1 MKLRTIGSDK
11 GSHQDGALSSSAAL
25 PDESASPAPS
35 TSVRVA
41 VVAADLNEAAAWV
54 RRIESGPWPRIQCK
68 TSTIQEVMSMITRQV
83 PDVMVVID
91 HDDVDPLNVTKNVHS
106 YRPELPVLICSPR
119 RDAVLASRLLRAG
132 AQGYLLEGNWVQD
145 LTRALVL
152 LDEGGRFVSEEIM
165 QVILQNLGEYQ
176 QESDL
181 EGIDRLSDRELIIF
195 QFIGLGHPAA
205 KIARELHVSA
215 KTVSTHQ
222 ANIKRKMHLRTNAA
236 LRVSAQ
242 RWVRQRS
249 PNTITT

>member
-1 MKLRTIGSDK
+1 MKLRSIGSDK
-11 GSHQDGALSSSAAL
+11 ADAGAPAPAAGDSSDDSAVPSASGAL
-25 PDESASPAPS
+25 
-35 TSVRVA
+35 RVA
-41 VVAADLNEAAAWV
+41 VVAAETAEAAIWV
-54 RRIESGPWPRIQCK
+54 RRIESGPWPRIQCR
-68 TSTIQEVMSMITRQV
+68 TATIHEVMSLITRQV

-132 AQGYLLEGNWVQD
+132 AQGYLLEMNWVQD
-145 LTRALVL
+145 LTRSLVL

-165 QVILQNLGEYQ
+165 QVILQNLAEYQ
-176 QESDL
+176 QENEL

-195 QFIGLGHPAA
+195 QFIGLGHAAA